1 MSRPPYLRPPTAGVP
16 MITSTPGNGLGL
28 AALVLAVLGF
38 VSGWVPNT
46 LIFTVL
52 FGGVAVL
59 LGVLGC
65 VRVSRGLATNTAVT
79 VTGLAL
85 GAGVAVLGVW
95 TMHG

>member
-1 MSRPPYLRPPTAGVP
+1 MSRLPYLRPPIAGVS

-38 VSGWVPNT
+38 VSGWVPRT

-59 LGVLGC
+59 FGVLGC

-79 VTGLAL
+79 VAGLAL

-95 TMHG
+95 AMHG